1 MSSLQCNRMTE
12 RDKTMRVETESV
24 QTRDVTNAE
33 PIRLSRGEDRTLR
46 VLGDGDGMP
55 VNVRRCFPWEQP
67 TKFLSLCDKDGNEV
81 ALIEDLA
88 DLDSDSRDAM
98 EEQLSIVGFTLAV
111 SRIAS
116 IEKEIEIRNWS
127 VEVDGIGRTFQTEL
141 DEWPRRLSDGTVLIR
156 DVAGDLYTIRRPEE
170 LDEQSHHQLASLLD

>member
-1 MSSLQCNRMTE
+1 MTE
-12 RDKTMRVETESV
+12 RDKTMKTETGSV
-24 QTRDVTNAE
+24 QTWSVANAE
-33 PIRLSRGEDRTLR
+33 PIRLGRGEDRTLR
-46 VLGDGDGMP
+46 VLGDEDGTS
-55 VNVRRCFPWEQP
+55 VNVRRCFPWEEP
-67 TKFLSLCDKDGNEV
+67 MKFLSLCDKDGNEV

-88 DLDSDSRDAM
+88 NLDSDSRQVM

-116 IEKEIEIRNWS
+116 VEKEIEIRNWT
-127 VEVDGIGRTFQTEL
+127 VEVNGVNRTFQTEL

-170 LDEQSHHQLASLLD
+170 LDKHSHNELASLLE